1 MQNKERI
8 YYIDILKSISIFSV
22 IVIHIFALGNSAKV
36 MNITISYFAEIFKF
50 AVPIFL
56 MITGSLLLNRNY
68 QSNYSFLK
76 KRIKRI
82 TIPYLFWIILIILA
96 LIIPNGMTSQ
106 PEITE
111 CIYTTFFN
119 FPLSWYFW
127 LMIGVYFTIPII
139 NEFIKTDQLNSTKYL
154 VIMFVI
160 SSILYQLLS
169 FFKAYTYIDLTFFV
183 LPIGYLSLG
192 YFLSGLEFKNKRN
205 VLIIS
210 IIIFIITSIIE
221 VLFNQDYNLNLI
233 FANFPAG
240 FTSLLDVS
248 IIRIIQATAVF
259 LFIKNLPLKKFKM
272 KKFFTS
278 ISKSCYGIYLVHI
291 FIYLIVFHYVPVKG
305 TGSEIM
311 LLFLSSSV
319 FIFLI
324 SWIIVLIM
332 SKIPVL
338 SKFSG
343 YA

>member
-50 AVPIFL
+50 AVPVFL

-169 FFKAYTYIDLTFFV
+169 FFKAYTYIDLTFFI

-210 IIIFIITSIIE
+210 IIIILSYYG
-221 VLFNQDYNLNLI
+221 VLR
-233 FANFPAG
+233 
-240 FTSLLDVS
+240 SS
-248 IIRIIQATAVF
+248 
-259 LFIKNLPLKKFKM
+259 
-272 KKFFTS
+272 
-278 ISKSCYGIYLVHI
+278 
-291 FIYLIVFHYVPVKG
+291 G
-305 TGSEIM
+305 T
-311 LLFLSSSV
+311 L
-319 FIFLI
+319 
-324 SWIIVLIM
+324 
-332 SKIPVL
+332 
-338 SKFSG
+338 
-343 YA
+343 